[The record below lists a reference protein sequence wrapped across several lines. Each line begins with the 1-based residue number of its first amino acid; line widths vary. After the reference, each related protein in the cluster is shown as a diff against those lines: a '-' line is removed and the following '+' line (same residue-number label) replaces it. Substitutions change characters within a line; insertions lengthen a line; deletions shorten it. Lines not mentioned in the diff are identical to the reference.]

1 MPTYQVGWM
10 VNLTHGGFFIQVGDG
25 NQAPFRGDTGNR
37 CLSWR
42 SGKFVKFSKGEC
54 HKNQDCFW
62 EKLGNVTFFFV
73 ELRWTS
79 DLLYIWYVHEE
90 LVFAVLAEVF
100 TVVLCTNK
108 AILFHSQNLMCDY
121 WCLEKTAG
129 NPYVSGIRL
138 KRNILFGW
146 RWFPFLWSGQDLRSN
161 CLWHHFL
168 RLWKSGLDAWDGGNF
183 SQQRFFS
190 RWKRGT

>member
-1 MPTYQVGWM
+1 MAVFSFRLEMATKHLSEG
-10 VNLTHGGFFIQVGDG
+10 IQVTG
-25 NQAPFRGDTGNR
+25 AFRGGVGS
-37 CLSWR
+37 SWNFP
-42 SGKFVKFSKGEC
+42 KA
-54 HKNQDCFW
+54 
-62 EKLGNVTFFFV
+62 NVTKTKTASEKSWGMSHFFCGTVLNFWFV
-73 ELRWTS
+73 V
-79 DLLYIWYVHEE
+79 YVHEE

-183 SQQRFFS
+183 SQQRFFFPVE
-190 RWKRGT
+190 KGYIT